1 MVNFT
6 RPFTSIFTIV
16 AFLLLTVV
24 ATVIYG
30 GSEEQKAEMEKN
42 FFYQK
47 TRSVFD
53 TALEVAQ
60 ALVLINVDSSA
71 GKAGQ
76 ETIDSEPAGESLPG
90 ESAAVKNGFWSEL
103 GEKIKEEWKKSEESY
118 SATDTGNFG
127 SQNLFDWQRTETGT
141 DLIFRLK
148 SGEEK
153 KLSLPFGSQGSN

>member
-16 AFLLLTVV
+16 AFLVLTVI

-60 ALVLINVDSSA
+60 ALVLINVDTNA
-71 GKAGQ
+71 EKAGQ
-76 ETIDSEPAGESLPG
+76 ETIDSEPAGE
-90 ESAAVKNGFWSEL
+90 
-103 GEKIKEEWKKSEESY
+103 
-118 SATDTGNFG
+118 
-127 SQNLFDWQRTETGT
+127 
-141 DLIFRLK
+141 
-148 SGEEK
+148 
-153 KLSLPFGSQGSN
+153 